1 MNQSVSWE
9 FLIKDGVTSLL
20 SSMAQKGSYTEQVMK
35 SLSSTFAGFGTKG
48 QEAIAGLNDDIAK
61 FSKPVQDA
69 TKSIEN
75 LEAHLATLNKD
86 FKTSV
91 SRKEMEKLNV
101 EIQRTEKEL
110 KQLKELGKKSSLDI
124 LEEQAKE
131 ATGAIAK
138 LEAQLAFLSE
148 KKRNARA
155 EDLKDLNAEIDKTQR
170 NLQQL
175 NSMSHGKS
183 GPMGKG
189 KGLAQFGEGA
199 LDAIP
204 GLSMVGNPYAMAGLA
219 AGTIAIAAGSKAMD
233 YDYNMARVNA
243 TLLKDDKGRAAL
255 SKELLHS
262 GAGIGISQTGEIP
275 LAFNKLVSS
284 GLSEARA
291 MEILRPT
298 LKAAAAGFNDV
309 TDTAEA
315 MAGVFANLPNVD
327 PTHAMNVMFAA
338 MNRGNVE
345 FKDMAQYFPQI
356 ISYGKSVGFTFEDM
370 AGAFSYYTAKGND
383 AMKASTL
390 MTNFFTAMSRK
401 DTKNALE
408 KMGVP
413 VYEKMADGSV
423 KMRSMITLMEELDQR
438 LDKLA
443 GKNESARA
451 TLLEGLKIDAQAAT
465 AIATA
470 TADVEA
476 LRNIAADTNTGLING
491 QQALDATYKATES
504 SARSW
509 AATQYKINE
518 MLTKLGE
525 KLLPTVDNGIS
536 KIDRALSIFEGKE
549 NALSK
554 IFEVALKPLG
564 EVGKALD
571 GLLMVMEAMDKGFD
585 WLGSRVNM
593 KAKPSEPAAN
603 PIYEG
608 MGVLQG
614 FQGGVG
620 SGVLMSSQHYAVPKQ
635 KVFQYGSPNLNLEG
649 SDVMKELSKAMIPKV
664 ESPEQFAAKK
674 SEKGIA
680 ISDAVPNDEKK
691 KRGSGGGIDA
701 VGFSSQRPQSVT
713 VTIQNIHVMENAH
726 YNNVHESLPDLGR
739 AITEHIVNA
748 VRDAELALG

>member
-1 MNQSVSWE
+1 MSKSLSWE
-9 FLIKDGVTSLL
+9 YIIKDGVTSVL
-20 SSMAQKGSYTEQVMK
+20 SAMGQKGSYTEQVMK
-35 SLSSTFAGFGTKG
+35 GLSATFAGFGAKG
-48 QEAIAGLNDDIAK
+48 QEAITQLNSDMDK

-69 TKSIEN
+69 TKSIMAMEQ
-75 LEAHLATLNKD
+75 HLSMLQNN

-91 SRKEMEKLNV
+91 SRQEMEKLNV

-110 KQLKELGKKSSLDI
+110 KQLKDLGKRSALDM
-124 LEEQAKE
+124 LKDDAKE
-131 ATGAIAK
+131 ATGAINK
-138 LEAQLAFLSE
+138 LEAELAVLFE
-148 KKRNARA
+148 KKRNAPL
-155 EDLKDLNAEIDKTQR
+155 EELNKLNAEIDKAER

-175 NSMSHGKS
+175 NSMGRGKS

-189 KGLAQFGEGA
+189 KGFGQFSEGL
-199 LDAIP
+199 LDAMP
-204 GLSMVGNPYAMAGLA
+204 GLDMMGNPYAMAGMA
-219 AGTIAIAAGSKAMD
+219 VGGTVIAAGSKAID

-243 TLLKDDKGRAAL
+243 TLLKDDRGRSAL

-262 GAGIGISQTGEIP
+262 GAGIGISQTGEVP

-370 AGAFSYYTAKGND
+370 AGAFSYYTSKGSD
-383 AMKASTL
+383 AMKTSTL

-443 GKNESARA
+443 GKDASARA
-451 TLLEGLKIDAQAAT
+451 NILEGLKIDAQAAT
-465 AIATA
+465 AIAMA
-470 TADVEA
+470 TADVA
-476 LRNIAADTNTGLING
+476 QLGSIAKDTNTGLING

-518 MLTKLGE
+518 MLIKLGE
-525 KLLPTVDNGIS
+525 GILPIVDRVVSSINLGFDVLSSGIS
-536 KIDRALSIFEGKE
+536 KI
-549 NALSK
+549 N
-554 IFEVALKPLG
+554 
-564 EVGKALD
+564 D
-571 GLLMVMEAMDKGFD
+571 GLDAMGIKGVSISDTFATIFGQGLLGD
-585 WLGSRVNM
+585 LEWLGSRVNM
-593 KAKPSEPAAN
+593 KAKPIESVRNESPSPSYQVGAG
-603 PIYEG
+603 I
-608 MGVLQG
+608 LQNI
-614 FQGGVG
+614 QMPVG
-620 SGVLMSSQHYAVPKQ
+620 YNISSNDNLLKQ
-635 KVFQYGSPNLNLEG
+635 
-649 SDVMKELSKAMIPKV
+649 LSKPTVPVPLM
-664 ESPEQFAAKK
+664 SPEQSLAKK
-674 SEKGIA
+674 AEKGIA
-680 ISDAVPNDEKK
+680 IADAVPNEDK
-691 KRGSGGGIDA
+691 KRRGSNSGGIDA

-713 VTIQNIHVMENAH
+713 VTIQHLHVNENPQ
-726 YNNVHESLPDLGR
+726 YNTVTESLGDIGR
-739 AITEHIVNA
+739 MLTETIVNA
-748 VRDAELALG
+748 VRDSELALG